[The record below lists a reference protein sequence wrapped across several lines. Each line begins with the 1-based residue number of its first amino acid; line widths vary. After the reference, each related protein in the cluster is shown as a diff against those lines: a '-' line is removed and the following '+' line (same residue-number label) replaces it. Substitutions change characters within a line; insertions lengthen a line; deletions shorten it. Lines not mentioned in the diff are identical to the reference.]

1 MIEKIAKHYAG
12 MYHKGQFRRNSE
24 LPYIVHPE
32 NVVNYM
38 KQFGVEDE
46 DSLAIAWLHDTIEDT
61 SLTYNRIKSVF
72 GRNIA
77 DGVYLLTRNVDREE
91 YKRRLSFAPEN
102 IRMIKLCD
110 TLDNITTLECLSSE
124 GIMRKVDDCKD
135 YYIPMAE
142 ELCPWIAKQMK
153 KYISNFIPP
162 RVNNPQL
169 AAVESL

>member
-1 MIEKIAKHYAG
+1 MIEKIAEQYAW

-32 NVVNYM
+32 NTVNYM
-38 KQFGVEDE
+38 KKFRVDDE

-61 SLTYNRIKSVF
+61 SLTYNRIKNVF
-72 GRNIA
+72 GRDIA
-77 DGVYLLTRNVDREE
+77 DGVYLLTRNVDRNE
-91 YKRRLSFAPEN
+91 YKRRLSSAPEN

-124 GIMRKVDDCKD
+124 GIKRKVDDCQD

-142 ELCPWIAKQMK
+142 ELCPEIAEEMRR
-153 KYISNFIPP
+153 YISNFKML
-162 RVNNPQL
+162 N
-169 AAVESL
+169 